1 MLCKIRIGHSDYL
14 LPNETGVTTIMKALS
29 KAIRIDSDYR
39 YKDGGFTLDPKPVS
53 LEFEY
58 LPGYKLTSRKQS
70 AAIEPDEVLPP
81 VRGRIA
87 ATSRDRQLS
96 AGARALNN
104 SIRKQIA
111 FNLEA

>member
-1 MLCKIRIGHSDYL
+1 MLCKITIGHYDYV
-14 LPNETGVTTIMKALS
+14 LPNETGVATVMKALS
-29 KAIRIDSDYR
+29 KAIRIQCDRHYE
-39 YKDGGFTLDPKPVS
+39 KQGFDLDPDPVMVS
-53 LEFEY
+53 FEY

-87 ATSRDRQLS
+87 ASSRDRQLPPS
-96 AGARALNN
+96 RRL
-104 SIRKQIA
+104 QLP